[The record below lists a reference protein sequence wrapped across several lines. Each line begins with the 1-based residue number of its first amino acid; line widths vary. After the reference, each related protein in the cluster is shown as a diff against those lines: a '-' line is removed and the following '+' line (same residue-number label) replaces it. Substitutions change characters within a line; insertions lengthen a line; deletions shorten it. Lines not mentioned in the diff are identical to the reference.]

1 MSTIFHKIRI
11 VNQLFLGGVN
21 SKHGPYA
28 QAVKKGLFP
37 SPLKAVSATFRCWPI
52 DFCFGHLNNASF
64 VTVGELSRWRLF
76 TELELLPVIM
86 KTKALLVVSEQTV
99 KYSKP
104 ILPFREYSVITTIK
118 ITDDKWLNYSHSFEQ
133 HDDDV
138 KDGEESIKYATIEA
152 KCVLKAMDGKTIRPS
167 ELAANSNLFK
177 MMINN
182 DDEE

>member
-1 MSTIFHKIRI
+1 

-28 QAVKKGLFP
+28 QAVKAGLEP
-37 SPLKAVSATFRCWPI
+37 SPLKVVVATFRCWPI

-64 VTVGELSRWRLF
+64 VTVGELKRWRLF
-76 TELELLPVIM
+76 TELELFPLII
-86 KTKALLVVSEQTV
+86 KRKALLVVVEQSV

-104 ILPFREYSVITTIK
+104 ILPLREYSVLTTIK
-118 ITDDKWLNYSHSFEQ
+118 ITDDKWLHYSHSFEQ

-138 KDGEESIKYATIEA
+138 KDGTESIKYATIEA
-152 KCVLKAMDGKTIRPS
+152 KCVLKDSNGKTIRPS
-167 ELAANSNLFK
+167 EMAANSDLFK

-182 DDEE
+182 GNEEL